1 MSSVR
6 TLKIR
11 RSGVDHEPQETLTD
25 LVFGKSVAPSSVRST
40 EKSAGAATP
49 AQLPPMEVPFDRQC
63 IIRLPVEIAERVR
76 KILSASS
83 TNDSTEILKM
93 SIDNELVSGHAFR
106 SYSIG
111 VVDPHGQRLI
121 PELAMKGILVDLPTF
136 VESYKTI
143 NQGTTVTKSSDIS
156 QMLICF
162 RASEFTPPYNPEIQ
176 KALNLMYP
184 SGLTPPTANI
194 RYRKFRL
201 PPSKEDVQNT
211 RSAEDVIDNVMS
223 GGTLEWVVE
232 NLVDEDEAVSRAIN
246 EPENVWTPTEDVLLQ
261 LRQAGFIN
269 ANGDIIGQDTNMAET
284 APRTG
289 AISFPRR

>member
-11 RSGVDHEPQETLTD
+11 RSGVDHEEMVTD
-25 LVFGKSVAPSSVRST
+25 LVLGRTVAPSSVRSA
-40 EKSAGAATP
+40 EKAGAGASP
-49 AQLPPMEVPFDRQC
+49 APPPPMEVPFDRQC
-63 IIRLPVEIAERVR
+63 IIRFPPEIAERVR
-76 KILSASS
+76 KVVGSSS
-83 TNDSTEILKM
+83 TNDATEILKI

-106 SYSIG
+106 AYSIA
-111 VVDPHGQRLI
+111 VVDPYQERPL

-143 NQGTTVTKSSDIS
+143 NQGATITKSSDIS

-162 RASEFTPPYNPEIQ
+162 KATDFIPPYNAEIQ

-211 RSAEDVIDNVMS
+211 RSAEDVIENVMS

-246 EPENVWTPTEDVLLQ
+246 EPENVWTPTEDVLIQ

-269 ANGDIIGQDTNMAET
+269 ANGDIIGQDTNMADPPQT
-284 APRTG
+284 KRG